1 MCICCDSVSNIHW
14 RSKHVKCNKILN
26 VLDTTANA
34 FKIVL
39 YEFQHGTISYDTDQL
54 ETLFFNPIL
63 DQHSSLSDP
72 NSDLDPDSNYQN
84 HASSA
89 SYCNYETVEDLFDC
103 WKMG

>member
-1 MCICCDSVSNIHW
+1 MPPLCPHRPKSADIDF
-14 RSKHVKCNKILN
+14 
-26 VLDTTANA
+26 NA

-72 NSDLDPDSNYQN
+72 NSDLDADLNNQNY
-84 HASSA
+84 ASSD
-89 SYCNYETVEDLFDC
+89 SYCNRTIAR
-103 WKMG
+103 